1 MDHQSRVPQ
10 MESNGVTVRK
20 RRTQTSRR
28 PKSDAPAYH
37 PDQSPRFSTPHS
49 DDASKVSSD
58 ENVADSNSGGK
69 MFNLNQCLSRSLPV
83 SGSDGGSNVSVS
95 SGVVGDGTGGENRPK
110 KVKLKVG
117 GVTRTIQT
125 KSSPNGA
132 SSSRSSTKIDH
143 SSDNTR
149 TQQHFIPQE
158 NSDEYHSSPVDK
170 KSGFQGIPWKDFSKG
185 GFSLKREDMGRM
197 PAKNGLDKQGD
208 KSDFVRKSK
217 RMPKKRVLDGEFDED
232 DDDEIRYLEKLK
244 TSKITVVRDLEAEST
259 RKKRKVGKYD
269 DMEDVGKPGRDT
281 RKSRNGDMDYE
292 DEEPLSDGEHEG
304 KKKKQ
309 KKDLSEL
316 PAENK
321 RELALTS
328 RQRALLSKDAS
339 SPPGANQVEFPNGLP
354 PTAPRKQ
361 KEVLTEVEQQM
372 KKAEAAQ
379 RRRMQ
384 NEKAA
389 RESEAEAIRKILGQ
403 DSSRKK
409 REEKMKKRQEE
420 LKQEK
425 AAHAQFLTSN
435 TIRCVMGPAGTTVS
449 FSPDLGLPKFFDSKP
464 CSYPAPRE
472 KCAGP
477 SCTNPY
483 KYRDSK
489 SKLPLCSLQ
498 CYKAINGNAPTEK
511 AC

>member
-1 MDHQSRVPQ
+1 MDQSRVPQ
-10 MESNGVTVRK
+10 MEGTGVTVRK

-28 PKSDAPAYH
+28 PKSDAPAFH
-37 PDQSPRFSTPHS
+37 SDQSPRFSTPHS

-95 SGVVGDGTGGENRPK
+95 SGVIGDGTGGENRPK

-125 KSSPNGA
+125 KSSSNGA
-132 SSSRSSTKIDH
+132 SSSRSSTKIDQ

-149 TQQHFIPQE
+149 TRQHFIPQE
-158 NSDEYHSSPVDK
+158 NSDEYHSSPVEK

-185 GFSLKREDMGRM
+185 GFSLKREDMGRI
-197 PAKNGLDKQGD
+197 PAKNGVDKQFD
-208 KSDFVRKSK
+208 KPDLVRKSK

-244 TSKITVVRDLEAEST
+244 TSKISVVRDLEAESI

-269 DMEDVGKPGRDT
+269 NMEDVGRPGRDM
-281 RKSRNGDMDYE
+281 RKSRSGDMDYMDE
-292 DEEPLSDGEHEG
+292 EEPLSDGEEHEG

-339 SPPGANQVEFPNGLP
+339 SPSAAGQVEFPNGLP
-354 PTAPRKQ
+354 PAPPRKQ

-420 LKQEK
+420 LAQEK
-425 AAHAQFLTSN
+425 AANAQFLSSN
-435 TIRCVMGPAGTTVS
+435 TIRWVMGPAGTTLS
-449 FSPDLGLPKFFDSKP
+449 FSPDMGLPKIFNSNP
-464 CSYPAPRE
+464 CGYPAPRE

-498 CYKAINGNAPTEK
+498 CYKAIN
-511 AC
+511 

>member
-1 MDHQSRVPQ
+1 MDQSRVPQ
-10 MESNGVTVRK
+10 MEGIGVAVRK

-28 PKSDAPAYH
+28 PKSDAPAFH
-37 PDQSPRFSTPHS
+37 PEQSPRFSTPHS
-49 DDASKVSSD
+49 DDASKFSSD

-83 SGSDGGSNVSVS
+83 NGSDGGSNVSVS

-125 KSSPNGA
+125 KSSSNGT
-132 SSSRSSTKIDH
+132 SSSRSSTKVDQ

-149 TQQHFIPQE
+149 TREHFIPQE

-185 GFSLKREDMGRM
+185 GFSLNREDMGRM
-197 PAKNGLDKQGD
+197 QAKNGVDKQLD
-208 KSDFVRKSK
+208 KSDLVRKSK
-217 RMPKKRVLDGEFDED
+217 RMPKKRMSDGEFDD
-232 DDDEIRYLEKLK
+232 DEDDEIRYLEKLK
-244 TSKITVVRDLEAEST
+244 TSKITVVRDSEAEST
-259 RKKRKVGKYD
+259 RKKRKVVKYD
-269 DMEDVGKPGRDT
+269 SMEDVGKPGRDV
-281 RKSRNGDMDYE
+281 RKSSSGDMNYVDE
-292 DEEPLSDGEHEG
+292 EEPLSAGEHEG

-309 KKDLSEL
+309 KKDPSEL

-339 SPPGANQVEFPNGLP
+339 SPSRAGQIEFPNGLP
-354 PTAPRKQ
+354 PAPPRKQ

-420 LKQEK
+420 LAQEK
-425 AAHAQFLTSN
+425 AANAHFLSSN
-435 TIRCVMGPAGTTVS
+435 TIRWVMGPTGTTVS
-449 FSPDLGLPKFFDSKP
+449 FSADMGLPKIFASNP
-464 CSYPAPRE
+464 SSYPGPRE

-498 CYKAINGNAPTEK
+498 CYKAIN
-511 AC
+511 